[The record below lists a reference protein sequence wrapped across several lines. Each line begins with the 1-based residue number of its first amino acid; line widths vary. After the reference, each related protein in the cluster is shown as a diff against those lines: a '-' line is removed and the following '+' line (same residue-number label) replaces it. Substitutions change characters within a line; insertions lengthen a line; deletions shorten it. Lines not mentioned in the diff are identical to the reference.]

1 MSNLEENDDIDEENT
16 TNTKENT
23 AKIAINAW
31 RRRRSFEN
39 AKNPLLRRRLSQ
51 GEKMC
56 VLYNSTM
63 KQNYSSTLNR
73 TEKTHFYIK
82 VHIFFLFLACRDRL
96 VRTPTVIVCK
106 NYL

>member
-56 VLYNSTM
+56 VLY
-63 KQNYSSTLNR
+63 KFYYE
-73 TEKTHFYIK
+73 TELFKHFK
-82 VHIFFLFLACRDRL
+82 S
-96 VRTPTVIVCK
+96 
-106 NYL
+106 N